1 MIKEKD
7 MPTDGSNTQLPLLGG
22 AWTGLHAR
30 EVCHSIRMSRD
41 WQQGGHHHLEE
52 EEGKGTPWEWGQSK
66 KGIT

>member
-7 MPTDGSNTQLPLLGG
+7 MPTGGSNTQLTLLGG

-30 EVCHSIRMSRD
+30 EVYHSMRLSRD

-52 EEGKGTPWEWGQSK
+52 GKGTPWE
-66 KGIT
+66 

>member
-7 MPTDGSNTQLPLLGG
+7 MPTGGSNTQLTLLGG

-30 EVCHSIRMSRD
+30 EVCHSMRLSRD

-52 EEGKGTPWEWGQSK
+52 GKGTLWEWGQSE

>member
-7 MPTDGSNTQLPLLGG
+7 MPTGGSNTQLTLLGG

-30 EVCHSIRMSRD
+30 EICHSMRLSKD
-41 WQQGGHHHLEE
+41 WQQGGHHRL
-52 EEGKGTPWEWGQSK
+52 EEGKGTPWEWGQSE

>member
-7 MPTDGSNTQLPLLGG
+7 MPTDGSNTQLPSLGG

-41 WQQGGHHHLEE
+41 
-52 EEGKGTPWEWGQSK
+52 
-66 KGIT
+66 